1 MHRTPSG
8 RREDGSYGRV
18 SGTAEDRATFDLITF
33 SADDPEPVLR
43 AGKWRVELG
52 EPSWSALDRATVEAL
67 VGQEVD

>member
-1 MHRTPSG
+1 
-8 RREDGSYGRV
+8 V